1 MSRLLH
7 PLIRNPVKWLKG
19 VTKRHSQKFYQ
30 EDFYDSSS
38 LSSNPFAQILQS
50 TRKDVSGYR
59 FPLGNMIQ
67 VVVEKNR
74 SNKKYELVPV
84 LEKPEKGQNPASYLI
99 NDKAYL
105 QLLSQKQ
112 IRPVPLKYRQR
123 STAILGQLSMSDQ
136 FVEKVDEMYQEEI
149 EKYFQHENQIDHSIL
164 PHENQIDKTPS
175 ITLRPETDAIIGW
188 DKNTPV
194 VLSDAVTKDTSVP
207 YNLKIT
213 LLSIKRAMYNNPIY
227 TKGPASPR

>member
-19 VTKRHSQKFYQ
+19 VTKRHSQEFYR

-67 VVVEKNR
+67 VVVEKN
-74 SNKKYELVPV
+74 SSKKYELVPV
-84 LEKPEKGQNPASYLI
+84 LEKPEKGQHPASYLI

-136 FVEKVDEMYQEEI
+136 FAEKVDEMYQEEI
-149 EKYFQHENQIDHSIL
+149 EKYFQHENQID
-164 PHENQIDKTPS
+164 KTQT

-194 VLSDAVTKDTSVP
+194 VQSDAVTKDTSVS
-207 YNLKIT
+207 YNLKLT
-213 LLSIKRAMYNNPIY
+213 VLSIKRAMYNNPIY